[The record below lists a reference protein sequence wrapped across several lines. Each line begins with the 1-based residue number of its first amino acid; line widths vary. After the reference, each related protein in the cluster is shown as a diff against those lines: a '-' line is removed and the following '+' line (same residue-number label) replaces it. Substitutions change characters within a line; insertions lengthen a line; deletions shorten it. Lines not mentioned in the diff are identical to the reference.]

1 MDHIL
6 WLLIFFFF
14 VIAIYTGSH
23 KSGNMSPVSQ
33 TVQKC
38 ETWSIPAYSNAIII
52 LIMILSK
59 LESCWVSYEKNI
71 MKIHVQTCCY
81 WWIIKRLFQHANRCK
96 GLSHTLTM
104 FLKSFFFGHWDFAF
118 FGSQATCWCGCSSAS
133 RPLYLCTLA
142 WYLEY
147 CCISSFF
154 VTF

>member
-1 MDHIL
+1 MQ
-6 WLLIFFFF
+6 LIAQRGSHSMVADFFFF

-104 FLKSFFFGHWDFAF
+104 FLKSFFWSLRFCLLWFSSNMLMRVF
-118 FGSQATCWCGCSSAS
+118 FSQ
-133 RPLYLCTLA
+133 
-142 WYLEY
+142 
-147 CCISSFF
+147 
-154 VTF
+154 